1 MSTILQFRPKTI
13 STKTI
18 RRRLKDFQNGRKKKQ
33 QEVSEIHDCLSQ
45 LMLRLSWSKIYCSG
59 MVMTY
64 AKLNCVKVFVYIIT
78 MDILYVTIIIL
89 NGLKRY
95 FCQRPPDWISTYKTT
110 YIRQIVLFCVAPVW
124 TVAKTV
130 NSRQICD
137 VTSEQNQ
144 KIMVFRAG
152 SYACRVRG
160 SIFKRN
166 ERVIL
171 YDCFSFIKNYL
182 NCHL

>member
-18 RRRLKDFQNGRKKKQ
+18 RRRLKDFQNGRKKKK

-110 YIRQIVLFCVAPVW
+110 YIRQNRSFLRRPCV
-124 TVAKTV
+124 
-130 NSRQICD
+130 D
-137 VTSEQNQ
+137 
-144 KIMVFRAG
+144 
-152 SYACRVRG
+152 CRENRELAADLW
-160 SIFKRN
+160 RH
-166 ERVIL
+166 ERTKP
-171 YDCFSFIKNYL
+171 KNYGFPRRQL
-182 NCHL
+182 RVKGAWEYF

>member
-110 YIRQIVLFCVAPVW
+110 YISGKSFFFASPLCGLSRKPW
-124 TVAKTV
+124 T
-130 NSRQICD
+130 RGRF
-137 VTSEQNQ
+137 VTSRANRTKKLWFSAQAVTRVECVGVFLNEMNASFFTIASLSL
-144 KIMVFRAG
+144 KIT
-152 SYACRVRG
+152 
-160 SIFKRN
+160 
-166 ERVIL
+166 
-171 YDCFSFIKNYL
+171 
-182 NCHL
+182 